1 MKNDLEIIKNI
12 LTKKQDD
19 DKLDLEDFGLTEEI
33 LESIDE
39 YDEENLGYF
48 EDE

>member
-12 LTKKQDD
+12 LTKKRDD